1 MRSARRRTP
10 ARLAPLPAM
19 LAAAGLLQSLGATPA
34 AAACAPTLA
43 PASGQ
48 SVQCDG
54 AVVNQSVEAAAG
66 SQNVTITVAPGALF
80 STNATRALSVDDRSR
95 IVNEGTIQMAGGA
108 GASRGA
114 MVGFGDNNQL
124 INRGSITTS
133 GSGVRGISVP
143 NVGSTGTLVD
153 NSGSIRT
160 QGASAHGIAINGPGN
175 RVQNSGAITVNGT
188 DAKGVYLQGGS
199 PAANVL
205 VNGGTIH
212 ARGASSNGIFGPD
225 GVHVN
230 TTNANGF
237 HARVENLPGG
247 RILSDHSYA
256 LRGQNGNDTFINA
269 GYLQGHGGAG
279 RDTAV
284 YMGPQGTGTLIL
296 RTGSAIAGLADGGG
310 AASHAYLEG
319 SGTVDNRFANFRTLT
334 MRGADWRWTS
344 DAAFTESVDL
354 RTGTFFLAGTLAS
367 PANRLAAGA
376 VLAGTGTLAGALRN
390 AGEIRPGP
398 NDGSGYGALTV
409 RGDYTGA
416 GGALRVNTVL
426 AGDGAASDR
435 LVIDGG
441 HAGGS
446 TPVTV
451 VNRGGQGALTAADGI
466 LVVQAINGASSDA
479 GAFSLAAPLNAG
491 AYEYRLYRGD
501 ATGAAPDSWYLRSRA
516 YLVEDQL
523 AGSLAEAE
531 AIADDIG
538 RRTGERP
545 SIEDTPLY
553 RPEVALYSSI
563 PMLARRMGLAQLGTF
578 HERQGNQA
586 LLARDGERVAAWAR
600 AYGGNSKQA
609 LDGDAQPGIDA
620 RLAGV
625 QLGQDLY
632 SSVRP
637 DGGQHRFGLFGGYG
651 HARGDTHGSA
661 GGERD
666 AATGRLT
673 IDGYSVGGYW
683 TYVGPRGWYVDTVL
697 ANTWMDIDTDSKAGR
712 DADTRGQALTASLE
726 SGYPLALSER
736 WTLEP
741 QAQLIYQHTRVDDF
755 SDAVS
760 EVRIRD
766 DNALTARLGAR
777 LQGEYAAA
785 AQVWRPYAALN
796 FWRTF
801 SGENTVVLGEDS
813 IDTRR
818 GATSLELAAG
828 ASVTL
833 ARSLALY
840 GRLAY
845 ATSIDS
851 QYLRGASAQLGMR
864 YTW

>member
-66 SQNVTITVAPGALF
+66 SQDVSITVVPGALF

-334 MRGADWRWTS
+334 MRGADWRWRP
-344 DAAFTESVDL
+344 
-354 RTGTFFLAGTLAS
+354 RTPRSPKAWTCAPAHSFLPARS
-367 PANRLAAGA
+367 PA
-376 VLAGTGTLAGALRN
+376 
-390 AGEIRPGP
+390 RPTAWPPARCWPAPARWPAHCATPAKSGP
-398 NDGSGYGALTV
+398 ART
-409 RGDYTGA
+409 
-416 GGALRVNTVL
+416 
-426 AGDGAASDR
+426 
-435 LVIDGG
+435 
-441 HAGGS
+441 
-446 TPVTV
+446 
-451 VNRGGQGALTAADGI
+451 TAA
-466 LVVQAINGASSDA
+466 A
-479 GAFSLAAPLNAG
+479 
-491 AYEYRLYRGD
+491 
-501 ATGAAPDSWYLRSRA
+501 
-516 YLVEDQL
+516 
-523 AGSLAEAE
+523 
-531 AIADDIG
+531 
-538 RRTGERP
+538 
-545 SIEDTPLY
+545 
-553 RPEVALYSSI
+553 
-563 PMLARRMGLAQLGTF
+563 
-578 HERQGNQA
+578 
-586 LLARDGERVAAWAR
+586 
-600 AYGGNSKQA
+600 
-609 LDGDAQPGIDA
+609 
-620 RLAGV
+620 
-625 QLGQDLY
+625 
-632 SSVRP
+632 
-637 DGGQHRFGLFGGYG
+637 
-651 HARGDTHGSA
+651 
-661 GGERD
+661 
-666 AATGRLT
+666 
-673 IDGYSVGGYW
+673 
-683 TYVGPRGWYVDTVL
+683 
-697 ANTWMDIDTDSKAGR
+697 
-712 DADTRGQALTASLE
+712 
-726 SGYPLALSER
+726 
-736 WTLEP
+736 
-741 QAQLIYQHTRVDDF
+741 
-755 SDAVS
+755 
-760 EVRIRD
+760 
-766 DNALTARLGAR
+766 TAR
-777 LQGEYAAA
+777 
-785 AQVWRPYAALN
+785 
-796 FWRTF
+796 
-801 SGENTVVLGEDS
+801 
-813 IDTRR
+813 
-818 GATSLELAAG
+818 
-828 ASVTL
+828 
-833 ARSLALY
+833 
-840 GRLAY
+840 
-845 ATSIDS
+845 
-851 QYLRGASAQLGMR
+851 
-864 YTW
+864 

>member
-269 GYLQGHGGAG
+269 GYLQGHRRG
-279 RDTAV
+279 RPRHGRLH
-284 YMGPQGTGTLIL
+284 GPQGTGTLIL

-479 GAFSLAAPLNAG
+479 GAFSLAAPSTPAHTSTGCTAAAPRAPRRTAGTCARGPIWSRTNWPAALPKPRRSPTTSAG
-491 AYEYRLYRGD
+491 APASGRASRTRRCTGPRWRCTAAFPCWRGAWAWPSWAPSTNGR
-501 ATGAAPDSWYLRSRA
+501 ATRRCWRATANASRPGRAPMAATASRRSTAMRNPASTPAWPACNWGRTSTAACARTADSTASGCSAAMARRA
-516 YLVEDQL
+516 
-523 AGSLAEAE
+523 ATPTA
-531 AIADDIG
+531 
-538 RRTGERP
+538 RP
-545 SIEDTPLY
+545 AASATPL
-553 RPEVALYSSI
+553 P
-563 PMLARRMGLAQLGTF
+563 
-578 HERQGNQA
+578 
-586 LLARDGERVAAWAR
+586 
-600 AYGGNSKQA
+600 
-609 LDGDAQPGIDA
+609 
-620 RLAGV
+620 AG
-625 QLGQDLY
+625 
-632 SSVRP
+632 
-637 DGGQHRFGLFGGYG
+637 
-651 HARGDTHGSA
+651 
-661 GGERD
+661 
-666 AATGRLT
+666 
-673 IDGYSVGGYW
+673 
-683 TYVGPRGWYVDTVL
+683 
-697 ANTWMDIDTDSKAGR
+697 
-712 DADTRGQALTASLE
+712 
-726 SGYPLALSER
+726 
-736 WTLEP
+736 
-741 QAQLIYQHTRVDDF
+741 
-755 SDAVS
+755 
-760 EVRIRD
+760 
-766 DNALTARLGAR
+766 
-777 LQGEYAAA
+777 
-785 AQVWRPYAALN
+785 
-796 FWRTF
+796 
-801 SGENTVVLGEDS
+801 
-813 IDTRR
+813 
-818 GATSLELAAG
+818 
-828 ASVTL
+828 
-833 ARSLALY
+833 
-840 GRLAY
+840 
-845 ATSIDS
+845 
-851 QYLRGASAQLGMR
+851 
-864 YTW
+864 